1 MPLSGKIIG
10 FFDHQYL
17 WKETTNVL
25 DFLHGDVNQ
34 RRAACKTTTADWGG
48 GGSWMP
54 SHAQTCLYLPMVNLV
69 GLWVVVLH

>member
-34 RRAACKTTTADWGG
+34 RRAACKTTTADWGLG
-48 GGSWMP
+48 GGGIMD
-54 SHAQTCLYLPMVNLV
+54 A
-69 GLWVVVLH
+69 